1 MTADLQSREEA
12 AKGQSLAR
20 SSSRPMTCAHKD
32 AKTLSSMCGGVHG
45 AGKGSHLLWSRWPW
59 LLCPSLFI
67 TCGAEDDERSNIGDS
82 SGCLCREVDIC
93 STVSGAVVVRSR
105 TQLPAPRH
113 LRVHPLRHL
122 QPQVHQH
129 ATSMARSRRR
139 AVAVSGNRS
148 CQETEAATCSALEAA
163 KLSPRQ

>member
-1 MTADLQSREEA
+1 MLCIGTASTLCESCYAHEAALTADLQSREEA

-67 TCGAEDDERSNIGDS
+67 TCGAEDDERSDIGDS

-93 STVSGAVVVRSR
+93 STVSGAVVVGSW
-105 TQLPAPRH
+105 TQLPRLARARQRRLKRLPAQASR
-113 LRVHPLRHL
+113 PLD
-122 QPQVHQH
+122 
-129 ATSMARSRRR
+129 A
-139 AVAVSGNRS
+139 
-148 CQETEAATCSALEAA
+148 
-163 KLSPRQ
+163 